1 MKTLIKQARKKI
13 FSFTENGRNGHD
25 FTTVAATKLTNVA
38 RADKNFFFA
47 MLDSGESGLTLQ
59 QVKEKQEKFGANEVA
74 HEKAPAWY
82 VQLFQAFINPFIAI
96 LIAIA
101 IISLITD
108 VFLAEPG
115 ERDYKTL
122 IVVSIMVMLSS
133 LLRFWQEFRSNKAAE
148 QLKSMVKT
156 TATVLRTG
164 QSGSGQLVN
173 GGPGPG
179 KQEIDLKDLVP
190 GDIVY
195 LSAGD
200 MIPGDCRILQ
210 SKDLFV
216 SQAMLTGEALPV
228 EKRDHPI
235 NDADKRSPL
244 ELENICFMGTNVV
257 SGTAMAI
264 VVTTGSETYF
274 GSISKSVTGK
284 RAETS
289 FDKGVNSV
297 SWLLIRFMLI
307 MVPLVFLING
317 FTKGDWLQAL
327 LFGIAVA
334 VGLTPEMLPM
344 IVTANLAKGAVNM
357 SKRKVI
363 VKRLN
368 AIQNIGAMDVLCTDK
383 TGTLT
388 IDKIVLERHLNVFG
402 MEDDEVL
409 KWAYLNSYHQTGLKN
424 LLDSAVLE
432 HIEIHDYLKVGD
444 YFKKVDEIPFDF
456 QRRRMSVILE
466 QRNNKHL
473 LICKGAVEEIL
484 DLCSHAFD
492 PGEDRQ
498 LHKENDKIIP
508 MDETMRSIILKTSKK
523 LNEEGLRVLL
533 VAIKEYEEGPLT
545 YSVAD
550 ECNMILTG
558 FIGFLDP
565 AKPSARPSIEALHKL
580 GISLKVLTGDN
591 EIVTKKICRDVGIPV
606 NNILLGNELE
616 KMNNQELTL
625 RIDEISIFAKLSPTQ
640 KSRVVK
646 VLQAKGHTVGFMG
659 DGINDAAALRDA
671 DVGIS
676 VDTAVDIAKESA
688 DIILLEKDLMV
699 LRKGVIYGRRTFGNI
714 IKYIK
719 MTASSNFGN
728 MFSMLGA
735 SAIFSFLPMLP
746 VQILIQNLL
755 YDISQISIPWDRMDA
770 DYIEKP
776 RKWEAGGIARFMIF
790 IGPISSIFDYATF
803 AVLYWFFKAN
813 SPEHQSLFQSGW
825 FIEGLLSQT
834 LIVHMIRTRKI
845 PFIQSWAT
853 APVLALTTAIMAI
866 GIFIPFSPFAAGLK
880 MQPLPMLY
888 FPWLIGILLAYC
900 MLTQAVKIWFIK
912 RFNQWL

>member
-1 MKTLIKQARKKI
+1 MSTTVKDKKKGIRFIKSK
-13 FSFTENGRNGHD
+13 GNGH
-25 FTTVAATKLTNVA
+25 
-38 RADKNFFFA
+38 
-47 MLDSGESGLTLQ
+47 
-59 QVKEKQEKFGANEVA
+59 GANEFDSAAALKLKKISQIDKAAFLPLLDSNENGLTSAQAKERRNEYGLNEVV
-74 HEKAPAWY
+74 HEKAPRWY
-82 VQLFQAFINPFIAI
+82 VQLFEAFINPFIAVLLI
-96 LIAIA
+96 LA

-108 VFLAEPG
+108 VILNAPED
-115 ERDYKTL
+115 RDYKTV
-122 IVVSIMVMLSS
+122 IVISTMVILSAM
-133 LLRFWQEFRSNKAAE
+133 LRFIQEFRSNNAAE
-148 QLKSMVKT
+148 KLKSMVTT
-156 TATVLRTG
+156 TATVLRDG
-164 QSGSGQLVN
+164 AKKEVDI
-173 GGPGPG
+173 
-179 KQEIDLKDLVP
+179 KKLVP
-190 GDIVY
+190 GDIIQ

-200 MIPGDCRILQ
+200 MIPADIRIIH

-228 EKRDHPI
+228 EKREI
-235 NDADKRSPL
+235 NIADANKRSPL
-244 ELENICFMGTNVV
+244 DLDNICFMGTNVV
-257 SGTAMAI
+257 SGTAMAM
-264 VVTTGSETYF
+264 VANTGGETYF
-274 GSISKSVTGK
+274 GSLSKSLVGK

-297 SWLLIRFMLI
+297 SWLLIRFMLV

-317 FTKGDWLQAL
+317 LTKHNWLDAL
-327 LFGIAVA
+327 MFGISVA

-357 SKRKVI
+357 SKKKVV

-368 AIQNIGAMDVLCTDK
+368 AIQNIGAMDILCTDK

-388 IDKIVLERHLNVFG
+388 MDKIVLERHLNVYGF
-402 MEDDEVL
+402 EDNEVM

-424 LLDSAVLE
+424 LLDVAVLE
-432 HIEIHDYLKVGD
+432 HVDIHSCLKEGEA
-444 YFKKVDEIPFDF
+444 YQKVDEIPFDF

-466 QRNNKHL
+466 EKNHKHL
-473 LICKGAVEEIL
+473 LICKGAVEEVL
-484 DLCSHAFD
+484 DLCSYAFD

-498 LHKENDKIIP
+498 LQIASDTVIP
-508 MDETMRSIILKTSKK
+508 MDEKIRETILKTSRK

-533 VAIKEYEEGPLT
+533 VAIKEYDERPLN

-550 ECNMILTG
+550 ESKMILTG

-565 AKPSARPSIEALHKL
+565 AKPSAKPSIEALHKL
-580 GISLKVLTGDN
+580 GISIKVLTGDN
-591 EIVTKKICRDVGIPV
+591 EIVTKKICKDVGIPV
-606 NNILLGNELE
+606 TNILLGKDLE
-616 KMNNQELTL
+616 GMSDEELTA
-625 RIDEISIFAKLSPTQ
+625 RIDDISILAKLSPIQ

-735 SAIFSFLPMLP
+735 SALLPFLPMLP
-746 VQILIQNLL
+746 IQILINNLL
-755 YDISQISIPWDRMDA
+755 YDVSQISIPWDKMDE
-770 DYIEKP
+770 DYIVEP
-776 RKWEAGGIARFMIF
+776 RKWDAGGISKFMIY

-803 AVLYWFFKAN
+803 AVLWYVFKAN
-813 SPEHQSLFQSGW
+813 STAHQSLFQTGW
-825 FIEGLLSQT
+825 FVESLLSQT

-853 APVLALTTAIMAI
+853 APVVALTSAIMVIAMLL
-866 GIFIPFSPFAAGLK
+866 PFSPFAAALK
-880 MQPLPMLY
+880 MVPLPMSF
-888 FPWLIGILLAYC
+888 FPWLLGILLTYC
-900 MLTQAVKIWFIK
+900 LLTQFVKNWFINK
-912 RFNQWL
+912 FQHWL

>member
-1 MKTLIKQARKKI
+1 MNTYLKDAKKRLLALKTGNTDK
-13 FSFTENGRNGHD
+13 NGHD
-25 FTTVAATKLTNVA
+25 FDQAAATKLRNAA
-38 RADKNFFFA
+38 RSDKNYFFA
-47 MLDSGESGLTLQ
+47 MLDTQETGLSDA
-59 QVKEKQEKFGANEVA
+59 QVHEKQQQFGPNEVA

-82 VQLFQAFINPFIAI
+82 LQLLQAFINPFIGI
-96 LIAIA
+96 LIVIA
-101 IISLITD
+101 IVSLITD
-108 VFLAEPG
+108 VFLAAPAD
-115 ERDYKTL
+115 RDYKTL

-133 LLRFWQEFRSNKAAE
+133 LLRFWQEFRSNQAAE

-156 TATVLRTG
+156 TATVLRKTV
-164 QSGSGQLVN
+164 L
-173 GGPGPG
+173 GPMR
-179 KQEIDLKDLVP
+179 QEIDIKEIVP
-190 GDIVY
+190 GDIIY

-200 MIPGDCRILQ
+200 MIPADCRLLQ

-228 EKRDHPI
+228 EKREHAIP
-235 NDADKRSPL
+235 DADTRSPL
-244 ELENICFMGTNVV
+244 ELENCCFMGTNVV
-257 SGTAMAI
+257 SGTAMA
-264 VVTTGSETYF
+264 VAVTTGSLTYF
-274 GSISKSVTGK
+274 GSISKAVTGK

-317 FTKGDWLQAL
+317 FTKHNWLEAL

-388 IDKIVLERHLNVFG
+388 IDKIVLERHLNVLG
-402 MEDDEVL
+402 EEDDEVL

-424 LLDSAVLE
+424 LLDLAVLE
-432 HIEIHDYLKVGD
+432 HAELHDSLNVEKEYR
-444 YFKKVDEIPFDF
+444 KVDEIPFDF

-466 QRNNKHL
+466 HQHKHL
-473 LICKGAVEEIL
+473 LICKGAVEEML
-484 DLCSHAFD
+484 DLCPRVFD

-498 LHKENDKIIP
+498 LQIDTDDIIP
-508 MDETMRSIILKTSKK
+508 LDSEMRQTILDTSKK
-523 LNEEGLRVLL
+523 LNKEGLRVLL
-533 VAIKEYEEGPLT
+533 VAVKEFDERPLT
-545 YSVAD
+545 YSITD
-550 ECNMILTG
+550 ESNMIIAG

-565 AKPSARPSIEALHKL
+565 AKPSAKPSIEALHKL
-580 GISLKVLTGDN
+580 GVTLKVLTGDN
-591 EIVTKKICRDVGIPV
+591 EIVTKKICRDVGIPI
-606 NNILLGNELE
+606 NNILLGSELE
-616 KMNNQELTL
+616 KIGDPELTL
-625 RIDEISIFAKLSPTQ
+625 RIDEITIFAKLSPAQ

-735 SAIFSFLPMLP
+735 SAILPFLPMLP
-746 VQILIQNLL
+746 IQILIQNLL

-770 DYIEKP
+770 EYIEKP
-776 RKWEAGGIARFMIF
+776 RRWDAGGISKFMIY
-790 IGPISSIFDYATF
+790 IGPISSIFDYATY
-803 AVLYWFFKAN
+803 AVMWFVFKAN
-813 SPEHQSLFQSGW
+813 SPAHQNLFQSGW
-825 FIEGLLSQT
+825 FVEGLLSQT
-834 LIVHMIRTRKI
+834 LIVHMIRTKKI

-853 APVLALTTAIMAI
+853 APVLALTTAIMAV
-866 GIFIPFSPFAAGLK
+866 GIFLPFSGFADALN
-880 MQPLPMLY
+880 MVPLPMSY
-888 FPWLIGILLAYC
+888 FPWLIGILLVYC
-900 MLTQAVKIWFIK
+900 ILTQLVKVWFIK
-912 RFNQWL
+912 KFHQWL